1 MSLLPL
7 VVIGAAILFFV
18 LKATGTLDMLADLGK
33 DSQETKKRW
42 GQKLIES
49 AKADPDLNERL
60 EVFKDFL
67 ERQEGPED
75 TSNQD

>member
-18 LKATGTLDMLADLGK
+18 LKATGALDRMADLGR
-33 DSQETKKRW
+33 DSQETKRRW
-42 GQKLIES
+42 GQKLIEN
-49 AKADPDLNERL
+49 AKVDPDLNERL

-67 ERQEGPED
+67 ERQDGPD
-75 TSNQD
+75 DAPPQD

>member
-18 LKATGTLDMLADLGK
+18 LKATGTLDRMADLGR
-33 DSQETKKRW
+33 DSQETKRRW
-42 GQKLIES
+42 GQKLIEN
-49 AKADPDLNERL
+49 AKVDPDLNERL

-67 ERQEGPED
+67 ERQDGPD
-75 TSNQD
+75 DAPPQD

>member
-1 MSLLPL
+1 LSLLPL

>member
-1 MSLLPL
+1 LSLLPL

-33 DSQETKKRW
+33 DSQETKRRW
-42 GQKLIES
+42 GQRLIES